1 MEATINVAR
10 SFAEEI
16 AITLQEAPYPC
27 YPNTPILRQEVSDLR
42 RVVQRTEPV
51 EPVMLSISGS
61 PSPFR
66 KHTRFTVI
74 PNDTKVIKSDHTKL
88 SAVLEDIGNRFFEN
102 RPWDKAFLEGFAQ
115 ELEKFANDVSRHV
128 RRRFRVDKT
137 VGWQSSPKEGR
148 DLAVDMMEANVGDYF
163 PLRSCKKSW
172 ATKFLL
178 RRAWNRTC
186 KEDANEGDILMN
198 ESSNSEPA
206 LTLNTT
212 TNSATQ
218 QHGVDDEIWDI
229 PNLDPKEN

>member
-1 MEATINVAR
+1 MSKTKNNDQNKKQKKKEKALKEVMKTNKLLL
-10 SFAEEI
+10 EQL
-16 AITLQEAPYPC
+16 AILH
-27 YPNTPILRQEVSDLR
+27 QEVSDLQ
-42 RVVQRTEPV
+42 RVVQRTEPVGPV

-74 PNDTKVIKSDHTKL
+74 PNDTKVIRSDHTKL
-88 SAVLEDIGNRFFEN
+88 SAVLEDIGN
-102 RPWDKAFLEGFAQ
+102 PFLEGFAQ

-137 VGWQSSPKEGR
+137 IGWQSSPKEGR
-148 DLAVDMMEANVGDYF
+148 DLAVDMVEANVGDYF

-186 KEDANEGDILMN
+186 KEDANE
-198 ESSNSEPA
+198 
-206 LTLNTT
+206 
-212 TNSATQ
+212 
-218 QHGVDDEIWDI
+218 
-229 PNLDPKEN
+229 

>member
-1 MEATINVAR
+1 MSKTKNNDQNKKQKKKEKALKEVMKTNKLLLEQLA
-10 SFAEEI
+10 
-16 AITLQEAPYPC
+16 
-27 YPNTPILRQEVSDLR
+27 ILRQEVSDLR

-51 EPVMLSISGS
+51 GPVEPVILSISGS
-61 PSPFR
+61 PSPFH

-74 PNDTKVIKSDHTKL
+74 PNDTKVIRSDHTKL

-137 VGWQSSPKEGR
+137 IGWQSSPKEGR
-148 DLAVDMMEANVGDYF
+148 DLAVDMVEANIGDYF

-198 ESSNSEPA
+198 ERYSHLVSKNI
-206 LTLNTT
+206 LTL
-212 TNSATQ
+212 
-218 QHGVDDEIWDI
+218 
-229 PNLDPKEN
+229 